1 MQGPPDTPYEN
12 GTFELYCQFGPDY
25 PVKPPTLRFVTVVS
39 FNLYRILYYWCKR
52 AHVEVNTVYNYV
64 VTFS

>member
-39 FNLYRILYYWCKR
+39 FNL
-52 AHVEVNTVYNYV
+52 
-64 VTFS
+64 FSLIIIFAKEPMEK